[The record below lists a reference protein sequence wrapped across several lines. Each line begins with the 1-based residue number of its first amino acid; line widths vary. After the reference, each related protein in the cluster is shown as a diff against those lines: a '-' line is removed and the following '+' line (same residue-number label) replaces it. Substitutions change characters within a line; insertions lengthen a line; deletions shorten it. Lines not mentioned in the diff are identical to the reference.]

1 MPRYFEKKSASGGLL
16 AIYKLGRRY
25 QKKLIT
31 KYGVGGLY
39 YTNAVDGKW
48 LAFLGGSD
56 EEGLN
61 LLKHLYHDSMLNK
74 EGQEYVSKST
84 DSYMERLTAIY
95 RSGKM
100 ISIPWTKAEMYL
112 YDEKSPT
119 TMGVTTESAP
129 ITKEEPLPDP
139 DTVESTEEESPEE
152 SVDLVDDDEELEK
165 LLKEFDVEEDD
176 LLSSGEVE
184 IPPEEDKEKE
194 KEELMSQM
202 TSTYKDFLKFF
213 SETSF
218 KPSIRMIDTLS
229 RLNLKSGQNYIGWFM
244 ELINHPDRE
253 VILPKL
259 KSDEWKN
266 IHAQMLDI
274 YKKVS
279 KSIDPINT
287 RLEIVYGPNGTG
299 KTYDVI
305 KQYQEKYPDIGVM
318 ACSSS
323 MASAEDLLQVFD
335 FEKDG
340 KPVFK
345 DSPLA
350 EAIKKDQP
358 VILEEARLM
367 QQSAMAFLQ
376 SLLDCKEYVDT
387 CRGRLYIGPNFKVI
401 MTMNLEVNGVVYEL
415 PEPIVDRAQVIN
427 KKEMDADLA
436 AAILVNRMKGKGE

>member
-1 MPRYFEKKSASGGLL
+1 MPRYFTKKSASGGLL

-25 QKKLIT
+25 QKKLNT
-31 KYGVGGLY
+31 KYGVDGLF

-56 EEGLN
+56 EEGIN
-61 LLKHLYHDSMLNK
+61 LLRHLYNDSHLTK
-74 EGQEYVSKST
+74 DGQEYVSKST
-84 DSYMERLTAIY
+84 DSYMERLAAIY
-95 RSGKM
+95 RAGKM

-119 TMGVTTESAP
+119 TMGVTTESSPTA
-129 ITKEEPLPDP
+129 EEELPPDP
-139 DTVESTEEESPEE
+139 SIVESVESTEE
-152 SVDLVDDDEELEK
+152 VTFDDLIEDDEELER
-165 LLKEFDVEEDD
+165 LLKEFDVEDD
-176 LLSSGEVE
+176 IPLEETKVE
-184 IPPEEDKEKE
+184 IPPEKDKEKE
-194 KEELMSQM
+194 KEELMEQM

-229 RLNLKSGQNYIGWFM
+229 RLNLKSGQNYIKWFM

-253 VILPKL
+253 VIVPKL

-266 IHAQMLDI
+266 IHSQMLDI
-274 YKKVS
+274 YKKVGE
-279 KSIDPINT
+279 SINPINS

-305 KQYQEKYPDIGVM
+305 KEYQEKYPDIGVM

-323 MASAEDLLQVFD
+323 MSSAEDLLQVFD
-335 FEKDG
+335 FDEGG

-345 DSPLA
+345 DSPLT

-376 SLLDCKEYVDT
+376 SLLDCKDYVDT
-387 CRGRLYIGPNFKVI
+387 CRGRLYIGSNFKVI

-427 KKEMDADLA
+427 KKEMNADLA
-436 AAILVNRMKGKGE
+436 ASILVNRMKG

>member
-1 MPRYFEKKSASGGLL
+1 MPRYFTKKSASGGLL

-25 QKKLIT
+25 QKKLNT
-31 KYGVGGLY
+31 KYGVDGLF
-39 YTNAVDGKW
+39 YTNAIDGKW

-56 EEGLN
+56 EEGIN
-61 LLKHLYHDSMLNK
+61 LLRHLYNDSHLTK
-74 EGQEYVSKST
+74 DGQEYVSKST
-84 DSYMERLTAIY
+84 DSYLERLSAIY

-119 TMGVTTESAP
+119 TMGVTTESSPA
-129 ITKEEPLPDP
+129 KEELPPDP
-139 DTVESTEEESPEE
+139 SIVESTEK
-152 SVDLVDDDEELEK
+152 VTFDDLIEDDEELER
-165 LLKEFDVEEDD
+165 LLKEFDVEDD
-176 LLSSGEVE
+176 IPLEETKVE
-184 IPPEEDKEKE
+184 IPPEKDKEKE
-194 KEELMSQM
+194 KEELMEQM

-229 RLNLKSGQNYIGWFM
+229 RLNLKSGQNYIKWFM

-253 VILPKL
+253 VIVPKL

-266 IHAQMLDI
+266 IHSQMLDI
-274 YKKVS
+274 YKKVGE
-279 KSIDPINT
+279 SIDPINS

-305 KQYQEKYPDIGVM
+305 KEYQEKYPDIGVM

-323 MASAEDLLQVFD
+323 MSSAEDLLQVFD
-335 FEKDG
+335 FDEGG

-345 DSPLA
+345 DSPLT

-376 SLLDCKEYVDT
+376 SLLDCKDYVDT

-415 PEPIVDRAQVIN
+415 PEPIVDRAQVIL

-436 AAILVNRMKGKGE
+436 ASILVNRMKG

>member
-1 MPRYFEKKSASGGLL
+1 MPRYFSKKSASGGLL
-16 AIYKLGRRY
+16 AIYKLGKRY
-25 QKKLIT
+25 QKKLNT
-31 KYGVGGLY
+31 KYGIDGLY

-56 EEGLN
+56 EEGIN
-61 LLKHLYHDSMLNK
+61 LLRHLYNDSMLTK
-74 EGQEYVSKST
+74 DGQEYVSKST
-84 DSYMERLTAIY
+84 DDYMERLTAIY
-95 RSGKM
+95 RAGKM

-119 TMGVTTESAP
+119 TMGVTTESSPTA
-129 ITKEEPLPDP
+129 EEELPPDP
-139 DTVESTEEESPEE
+139 SIVESTEE
-152 SVDLVDDDEELEK
+152 SVDLIEDDEELER
-165 LLKEFDVEEDD
+165 LLKEFDAEDD
-176 LLSSGEVE
+176 LLASGEVE

-253 VILPKL
+253 VIVPKL

-266 IHAQMLDI
+266 IHSQMLDI
-274 YKKVS
+274 YKKVG

-305 KQYQEKYPDIGVM
+305 KEYQEKYPDIGVM

-323 MASAEDLLQVFD
+323 MSSAEDLLQVFD
-335 FEKDG
+335 FDEGG

-345 DSPLA
+345 DSPLT

-376 SLLDCKEYVDT
+376 SLLDCKDYVDT

-415 PEPIVDRAQVIN
+415 PEPIVDRAQVIL
-427 KKEMDADLA
+427 KKEMDANLA
-436 AAILVNRMKGKGE
+436 ASILVNRMKG

>member
-1 MPRYFEKKSASGGLL
+1 MPRYFSKKSASGGLL

-25 QKKLIT
+25 QKKLNT
-31 KYGVGGLY
+31 KYGVDGLY
-39 YTNAVDGKW
+39 YTNAIDGKW

-56 EEGLN
+56 EEGIN
-61 LLKHLYHDSMLNK
+61 LLRHLYNDSHLTK
-74 EGQEYVSKST
+74 DGQEYVSKST
-84 DSYMERLTAIY
+84 DSYLERLNGIY
-95 RSGKM
+95 KAGKM

-119 TMGVTTESAP
+119 TMGVTTESSPA
-129 ITKEEPLPDP
+129 KEELPPDP
-139 DTVESTEEESPEE
+139 DIVESEKVTFD
-152 SVDLVDDDEELEK
+152 DLIEDDEELER
-165 LLKEFDVEEDD
+165 LLKEFDVEDD
-176 LLSSGEVE
+176 IPLEETKVE
-184 IPPEEDKEKE
+184 IPPEKDKEKE

-229 RLNLKSGQNYIGWFM
+229 RLNLKSGQNYIKWFM

-253 VILPKL
+253 VIVPKL

-266 IHAQMLDI
+266 IHSQMLDI
-274 YKKVS
+274 YKKVGE
-279 KSIDPINT
+279 SIDPINS

-305 KQYQEKYPDIGVM
+305 KEYQEKYPDIGVM

-323 MASAEDLLQVFD
+323 MSSAEDLLQVFD
-335 FEKDG
+335 FDEGG

-345 DSPLA
+345 DSPLT

-376 SLLDCKEYVDT
+376 SLLDCKDYVDT

-415 PEPIVDRAQVIN
+415 PEPIVDRAQVIL

-436 AAILVNRMKGKGE
+436 ASILVNRMKG

>member
-1 MPRYFEKKSASGGLL
+1 MPRYFTKKSASGGLL

-25 QKKLIT
+25 QKKLNT
-31 KYGVGGLY
+31 KYGVDGLY

-56 EEGLN
+56 EEGIN
-61 LLKHLYHDSMLNK
+61 LLRHLYNDSMLTK
-74 EGQEYVSKST
+74 DGQEYVSKST
-84 DSYMERLTAIY
+84 DSYLERLSGIY
-95 RSGKM
+95 RAGKM

-139 DTVESTEEESPEE
+139 SIVESTEEESSEE
-152 SVDLVDDDEELEK
+152 LVDLVEDDEELEK
-165 LLKEFDVEEDD
+165 LLKEFDVEDDD
-176 LLSSGEVE
+176 LLASGEVE

-202 TSTYKDFLKFF
+202 SSTYKDFLKFF

-253 VILPKL
+253 VIAPKL

-266 IHAQMLDI
+266 IHTQMLDI
-274 YKKVS
+274 YKKVG

-305 KQYQEKYPDIGVM
+305 KEYQEKYPDIGVM

-323 MASAEDLLQVFD
+323 MSSAEDLLQVFD

-345 DSPLA
+345 DSPLT

>member
-1 MPRYFEKKSASGGLL
+1 MPRYFSKKSASGGLL

-25 QKKLIT
+25 QKKLNT
-31 KYGVGGLY
+31 KYGVDGLF

-56 EEGLN
+56 EEGIN
-61 LLKHLYHDSMLNK
+61 LLRHLYNDSHLTK
-74 EGQEYVSKST
+74 DGQEYVSKST
-84 DSYMERLTAIY
+84 DSYLERLNGIY
-95 RSGKM
+95 RAGKM

-119 TMGVTTESAP
+119 TMGVTTESSPA
-129 ITKEEPLPDP
+129 KEELPPDP
-139 DTVESTEEESPEE
+139 SIVESVESTEE
-152 SVDLVDDDEELEK
+152 VTFDDLIEDDEELER
-165 LLKEFDVEEDD
+165 LLKEFDVEDD
-176 LLSSGEVE
+176 GPLEETKVE
-184 IPPEEDKEKE
+184 IPPEKDKEKE
-194 KEELMSQM
+194 KEELLMVQM

-229 RLNLKSGQNYIGWFM
+229 RLNLKSGQNYIKWFM

-253 VILPKL
+253 VIVPKL

-266 IHAQMLDI
+266 IHSQMLDI
-274 YKKVS
+274 YKKVGE
-279 KSIDPINT
+279 SIDPINS

-305 KQYQEKYPDIGVM
+305 KEYQEKYPDIGVM

-323 MASAEDLLQVFD
+323 MSSAEDLLQVFD
-335 FEKDG
+335 FDEGG

-345 DSPLA
+345 DSPLT

-376 SLLDCKEYVDT
+376 SLLDCKDYVDT

-415 PEPIVDRAQVIN
+415 PEPIVDRAQVIL
-427 KKEMDADLA
+427 KKEMDANLA
-436 AAILVNRMKGKGE
+436 ASILVNRMKG

>member
-1 MPRYFEKKSASGGLL
+1 MPRYFSKKSASGGLL
-16 AIYKLGRRY
+16 AIYKLGKRY
-25 QKKLIT
+25 QKKLNT
-31 KYGVGGLY
+31 KYGVDGLF
-39 YTNAVDGKW
+39 YTNAIDGKW

-56 EEGLN
+56 EEGIN
-61 LLKHLYHDSMLNK
+61 LLRHLYNDSHLTK
-74 EGQEYVSKST
+74 DGQEYVSKST
-84 DSYMERLTAIY
+84 DSYLERLNGIY
-95 RSGKM
+95 KAGKM

-119 TMGVTTESAP
+119 TMGVTTESSPA
-129 ITKEEPLPDP
+129 KEELPPDP
-139 DTVESTEEESPEE
+139 DVVESVESTEE
-152 SVDLVDDDEELEK
+152 VTFDDLIEDDDELER
-165 LLKEFDVEEDD
+165 LLKEFDVEDD
-176 LLSSGEVE
+176 IPLEETKVE
-184 IPPEEDKEKE
+184 IPPEKDKEKE
-194 KEELMSQM
+194 KEELMKQM

-229 RLNLKSGQNYIGWFM
+229 RLNLKSGQNYIKWFM

-253 VILPKL
+253 VIVPKL

-266 IHAQMLDI
+266 IHSQMLDI
-274 YKKVS
+274 YKKVG
-279 KSIDPINT
+279 KSIDPINS

-305 KQYQEKYPDIGVM
+305 KEYQEKYPDIGVM

-323 MASAEDLLQVFD
+323 MSSAEDLLQVFD
-335 FEKDG
+335 FDEGG

-345 DSPLA
+345 DSPLT

-376 SLLDCKEYVDT
+376 SLLDCKDYVDT

-427 KKEMDADLA
+427 KKEMNADLA
-436 AAILVNRMKGKGE
+436 ASILVNRMKG

>member
-1 MPRYFEKKSASGGLL
+1 MPRYFSKTSASGGYL

-25 QKKLIT
+25 QKKLIDT
-31 KYGVGGLY
+31 FGVGGLY

-48 LAFLGGSD
+48 LAFLASGD

-61 LLKHLYHDSMLNK
+61 LLKYLYNDSMLPK
-74 EGQEYVSKST
+74 EGQEFVATLT

-95 RSGKM
+95 RAGKM

-119 TMGVTTESAP
+119 IPKGVKTASSPA
-129 ITKEEPLPDP
+129 KEEPLPDP
-139 DTVESTEEESPEE
+139 DTVESTEEESSEE
-152 SVDLVDDDEELEK
+152 PVDLVEDDEELEK

-176 LLSSGEVE
+176 LLASGEVE
-184 IPPEEDKEKE
+184 IPPEEDKDKE
-194 KEELMSQM
+194 KEELMKQM

-253 VILPKL
+253 VIAPKL

-266 IHAQMLDI
+266 IHSQMLDI
-274 YKKVS
+274 YKKVG

-305 KQYQEKYPDIGVM
+305 KEYQEKYPDIGVM

-323 MASAEDLLQVFD
+323 MSSAEDLLQVFD

-387 CRGRLYIGPNFKVI
+387 CRGRLYINPNFKVI

-415 PEPIVDRAQVIN
+415 PEPIVDRAQVIL

>member
-1 MPRYFEKKSASGGLL
+1 MPRYFSKKSASGGLL

-25 QKKLIT
+25 QKKLNT
-31 KYGVGGLY
+31 KYGVDGLF

-56 EEGLN
+56 EEGIN
-61 LLKHLYHDSMLNK
+61 LLRHLYNDSHLTK
-74 EGQEYVSKST
+74 DGQEYVSKST
-84 DSYMERLTAIY
+84 DSYLERLNGIY
-95 RSGKM
+95 KAGKM

-119 TMGVTTESAP
+119 TMGVTTESSPA
-129 ITKEEPLPDP
+129 KEELPPDP
-139 DTVESTEEESPEE
+139 SIVESTEK
-152 SVDLVDDDEELEK
+152 VTFDDLIEDDEELER
-165 LLKEFDVEEDD
+165 LLKEFDVEDD
-176 LLSSGEVE
+176 IPLEETKVE
-184 IPPEEDKEKE
+184 IPPEKDKEKE
-194 KEELMSQM
+194 KEELMEQM

-229 RLNLKSGQNYIGWFM
+229 RLNLKSGQNYIKWFM

-253 VILPKL
+253 VIVPKL

-266 IHAQMLDI
+266 IHGQMLDI
-274 YKKVS
+274 YKKVGE
-279 KSIDPINT
+279 SIDPINS

-305 KQYQEKYPDIGVM
+305 KEYQEKYPDIGVM

-323 MASAEDLLQVFD
+323 MSSAEDLLQVFD
-335 FEKDG
+335 FDEGG

-345 DSPLA
+345 DSPLT

-376 SLLDCKEYVDT
+376 SLLDCKDYVDT

-415 PEPIVDRAQVIN
+415 PEPIVDRAQVIL
-427 KKEMDADLA
+427 KKEMDANLA
-436 AAILVNRMKGKGE
+436 ASILVNRMKG

>member
-1 MPRYFEKKSASGGLL
+1 MPRYFTKKSASGGLL

-25 QKKLIT
+25 QKKLNT
-31 KYGVGGLY
+31 KYGVDGLF
-39 YTNAVDGKW
+39 YTNAIDGKW

-56 EEGLN
+56 EEGIN
-61 LLKHLYHDSMLNK
+61 LLRHLYNDSHLTK
-74 EGQEYVSKST
+74 DGQEYVSKST
-84 DSYMERLTAIY
+84 DDYMERLTAIY
-95 RSGKM
+95 RAGKM

-119 TMGVTTESAP
+119 TMGVTTESSPA
-129 ITKEEPLPDP
+129 KEGLPPDP
-139 DTVESTEEESPEE
+139 DIVESEKVTFD
-152 SVDLVDDDEELEK
+152 DLIEDDDELER
-165 LLKEFDVEEDD
+165 LLKEFDVEDD
-176 LLSSGEVE
+176 LPLEETKVE
-184 IPPEEDKEKE
+184 IPPEKDKEKE
-194 KEELMSQM
+194 KEEELMSQIM
-202 TSTYKDFLKFF
+202 ASTYKDFLKFF

-229 RLNLKSGQNYIGWFM
+229 RLNLKSGQNYIKWFM

-253 VILPKL
+253 VIVPKL

-266 IHAQMLDI
+266 IHSQMLDI
-274 YKKVS
+274 YKKVGE
-279 KSIDPINT
+279 SIDPINS

-305 KQYQEKYPDIGVM
+305 KEYQEKYPDIGVM

-323 MASAEDLLQVFD
+323 MSSAEDLLQVFD
-335 FEKDG
+335 FDEGG

-345 DSPLA
+345 DSPLT

-376 SLLDCKEYVDT
+376 SLLDCKDYVDT

-427 KKEMDADLA
+427 KKEMNADLA
-436 AAILVNRMKGKGE
+436 ASILVNRMKG

>member
-1 MPRYFEKKSASGGLL
+1 MPRYFSKKSASGGLL

-25 QKKLIT
+25 QKKLNT
-31 KYGVGGLY
+31 KYGVDGLF

-56 EEGLN
+56 EEGIN
-61 LLKHLYHDSMLNK
+61 LLSHLYNDSHLTK
-74 EGQEYVSKST
+74 DGQEYVSKST
-84 DSYMERLTAIY
+84 DSYLERLNSIY
-95 RSGKM
+95 RAGKM

-119 TMGVTTESAP
+119 TMGVTTESSPA
-129 ITKEEPLPDP
+129 KEELPPDP
-139 DTVESTEEESPEE
+139 SIVESVESTEE
-152 SVDLVDDDEELEK
+152 VTFDDLIEDDDELER
-165 LLKEFDVEEDD
+165 LLKEFDVEDD
-176 LLSSGEVE
+176 IPLEETKVE
-184 IPPEEDKEKE
+184 IPPEKDKEKE

-253 VILPKL
+253 VIVPKL

-266 IHAQMLDI
+266 IHSQMLDI
-274 YKKVS
+274 YKKVGE
-279 KSIDPINT
+279 SIEPINS

-305 KQYQEKYPDIGVM
+305 KEYQEKYPDIGVM

-323 MASAEDLLQVFD
+323 MSSAEDLLQVFD
-335 FEKDG
+335 FDEGG

-345 DSPLA
+345 DSPLT

-376 SLLDCKEYVDT
+376 SLLDCKDYVDT

-415 PEPIVDRAQVIN
+415 PEPIVDRAQVIL
-427 KKEMDADLA
+427 KKEMDASLA
-436 AAILVNRMKGKGE
+436 ASILVDRMKG

>member
-1 MPRYFEKKSASGGLL
+1 MPRYFTKKSASGGLL

-25 QKKLIT
+25 QKKLNT
-31 KYGVGGLY
+31 KYGVDGLF

-56 EEGLN
+56 EEGIN
-61 LLKHLYHDSMLNK
+61 LLRHLYNDSHLTK
-74 EGQEYVSKST
+74 DGQEYVSKST
-84 DSYMERLTAIY
+84 DSYLERLNGIY
-95 RSGKM
+95 KSGKM

-119 TMGVTTESAP
+119 TMGVTTESSPA
-129 ITKEEPLPDP
+129 KEELPPDP
-139 DTVESTEEESPEE
+139 SIVESTEE
-152 SVDLVDDDEELEK
+152 VTFDDLIEDDEELER
-165 LLKEFDVEEDD
+165 LLKEFDVEDD
-176 LLSSGEVE
+176 IPLEETKVE
-184 IPPEEDKEKE
+184 IPPEKDKEKE
-194 KEELMSQM
+194 KEELMEQM

-229 RLNLKSGQNYIGWFM
+229 RLNLKSGQNYIKWFM

-253 VILPKL
+253 VIVPKL

-266 IHAQMLDI
+266 IHSQMLDI
-274 YKKVS
+274 YKKVGE
-279 KSIDPINT
+279 SIDPINT

-305 KQYQEKYPDIGVM
+305 KEYQEKYPDIGVM

-323 MASAEDLLQVFD
+323 MSSAEDLLQVFD
-335 FEKDG
+335 FDEGG

-345 DSPLA
+345 DSPLT

-376 SLLDCKEYVDT
+376 SLLDCKDYVDT

-415 PEPIVDRAQVIN
+415 PEPIVDRAQVIL
-427 KKEMDADLA
+427 KKEMDASLA
-436 AAILVNRMKGKGE
+436 ASILVNRMKG

>member
-1 MPRYFEKKSASGGLL
+1 MPRYFSKKSASGGLL

-25 QKKLIT
+25 QKKLNT
-31 KYGVGGLY
+31 KYGVDGLF
-39 YTNAVDGKW
+39 YTNAIDGKW

-56 EEGLN
+56 EEGIN
-61 LLKHLYHDSMLNK
+61 LLRHLYNDSMLTK
-74 EGQEYVSKST
+74 DGQEYVSKST
-84 DSYMERLTAIY
+84 DDYMERLTAIY
-95 RSGKM
+95 KAGKM

-119 TMGVTTESAP
+119 TMGVTTESSPA
-129 ITKEEPLPDP
+129 KEELPPDP
-139 DTVESTEEESPEE
+139 DVVESTEE
-152 SVDLVDDDEELEK
+152 VTFDDLIEDDEELER
-165 LLKEFDVEEDD
+165 LLKEFDVEDD
-176 LLSSGEVE
+176 IPLEETKVE
-184 IPPEEDKEKE
+184 IPPEKDKEKE

-229 RLNLKSGQNYIGWFM
+229 RLNLKSGQNYIKWFM

-253 VILPKL
+253 VIVPKL

-266 IHAQMLDI
+266 IHSQMLDI
-274 YKKVS
+274 YKKVGE
-279 KSIDPINT
+279 SIDPINS

-305 KQYQEKYPDIGVM
+305 KEYQEKYPDIGVM

-323 MASAEDLLQVFD
+323 MSSAEDLLQVFD

-345 DSPLA
+345 DSPLT

-376 SLLDCKEYVDT
+376 SLLDCKDYVDT

-415 PEPIVDRAQVIN
+415 PEPIVDRAQVIL

-436 AAILVNRMKGKGE
+436 ASILVNRMKG

>member
-1 MPRYFEKKSASGGLL
+1 MPRYFSKKSASGGLL
-16 AIYKLGRRY
+16 AIYKLGKRY
-25 QKKLIT
+25 QKKLNT
-31 KYGVGGLY
+31 LLGVDGLF

-56 EEGLN
+56 EEGIN
-61 LLKHLYHDSMLNK
+61 LLRHLYNDSMLTK
-74 EGQEYVSKST
+74 DGQEYVSKST
-84 DSYMERLTAIY
+84 DDYMERLTAIY
-95 RSGKM
+95 RAGKM

-119 TMGVTTESAP
+119 TMGVTTESSPTA
-129 ITKEEPLPDP
+129 EEELPPDP
-139 DTVESTEEESPEE
+139 SIVESTEE
-152 SVDLVDDDEELEK
+152 SVDLIEDDEELER
-165 LLKEFDVEEDD
+165 LLKEFDAEDD
-176 LLSSGEVE
+176 LLASGEVE

-253 VILPKL
+253 VIVHKL

-266 IHAQMLDI
+266 IHSQMLDI
-274 YKKVS
+274 YKKVG

-305 KQYQEKYPDIGVM
+305 KEYQEKYPDIGVM

-323 MASAEDLLQVFD
+323 MSSAEDLLQVFD
-335 FEKDG
+335 FDEGG

-345 DSPLA
+345 DSPLT

-376 SLLDCKEYVDT
+376 SLLDCKDYVDT

-415 PEPIVDRAQVIN
+415 PEPIVDRAQVIL
-427 KKEMDADLA
+427 KKEMDANLA
-436 AAILVNRMKGKGE
+436 ASILVNRMKG

>member
-1 MPRYFEKKSASGGLL
+1 MPRYFSKKSASGGLL

-25 QKKLIT
+25 QKKLNT
-31 KYGVGGLY
+31 KYGVDGLF

-56 EEGLN
+56 EEGIN
-61 LLKHLYHDSMLNK
+61 LLRHLYNDSKLTK
-74 EGQEYVSKST
+74 DGQEYGSKST
-84 DSYMERLTAIY
+84 DDYMERLAAIY
-95 RSGKM
+95 KAGKM

-119 TMGVTTESAP
+119 TMGVTTESSPA
-129 ITKEEPLPDP
+129 KEELPPDP
-139 DTVESTEEESPEE
+139 SIVESVESAETFD
-152 SVDLVDDDEELEK
+152 DLIEDDEELER
-165 LLKEFDVEEDD
+165 LLKEFDVEDD
-176 LLSSGEVE
+176 IPLEETKVE
-184 IPPEEDKEKE
+184 IPPEKDKEKE
-194 KEELMSQM
+194 KEELMEQM
-202 TSTYKDFLKFF
+202 SSTYKDFLKFF

-253 VILPKL
+253 VIVPKL

-266 IHAQMLDI
+266 IHSQMLDI
-274 YKKVS
+274 YKKVGE
-279 KSIDPINT
+279 SIDPINS

-305 KQYQEKYPDIGVM
+305 KEYQEKYPDIGVM

-323 MASAEDLLQVFD
+323 MSSAEDLLQVFD
-335 FEKDG
+335 FDEGG

-345 DSPLA
+345 DSPLT

-376 SLLDCKEYVDT
+376 SLLDCKDYVDT

-415 PEPIVDRAQVIN
+415 PEPIVDRAQVIL
-427 KKEMDADLA
+427 KKEMDANLA
-436 AAILVNRMKGKGE
+436 ASILVNRMKG

>member
-1 MPRYFEKKSASGGLL
+1 MPRYFSKKSASGGLL
-16 AIYKLGRRY
+16 AIYKLGKRY
-25 QKKLIT
+25 QKKLNT
-31 KYGVGGLY
+31 KYGIDGLY

-56 EEGLN
+56 EEGIN
-61 LLKHLYHDSMLNK
+61 LLRHLYNDSMLTK
-74 EGQEYVSKST
+74 DGQEYVSKST
-84 DSYMERLTAIY
+84 DDYMERLTAIY
-95 RSGKM
+95 RAGKM

-119 TMGVTTESAP
+119 TMGVTTESSPTA
-129 ITKEEPLPDP
+129 EEELPPDP
-139 DTVESTEEESPEE
+139 SIVESTEE
-152 SVDLVDDDEELEK
+152 SVDLIEDDEELER
-165 LLKEFDVEEDD
+165 LLKEFDAEDD
-176 LLSSGEVE
+176 LLASGEVE

-253 VILPKL
+253 VIVPKL

-266 IHAQMLDI
+266 IHSQMLDI
-274 YKKVS
+274 YKKVG

-305 KQYQEKYPDIGVM
+305 KEYQEKYPDIGVM

-323 MASAEDLLQVFD
+323 MSSAEDLLQVFD
-335 FEKDG
+335 FDEGG

-345 DSPLA
+345 DSPLT

-376 SLLDCKEYVDT
+376 SLLDCKDYVDT

-427 KKEMDADLA
+427 KKEMNADLA
-436 AAILVNRMKGKGE
+436 ASILVNRMKG

>member
-1 MPRYFEKKSASGGLL
+1 MPRYFSKKSASGGLL

-25 QKKLIT
+25 QKKLNT
-31 KYGVGGLY
+31 KYGVDGLF
-39 YTNAVDGKW
+39 YTNAIDGKW

-56 EEGLN
+56 EEGIN
-61 LLKHLYHDSMLNK
+61 LLRHLYNDSHLTK
-74 EGQEYVSKST
+74 DGQEYVSKST
-84 DSYMERLTAIY
+84 DDYMERLTAIY
-95 RSGKM
+95 KAGKM

-119 TMGVTTESAP
+119 MMGVTTESSPA
-129 ITKEEPLPDP
+129 KEELPPDP
-139 DTVESTEEESPEE
+139 DVVESTEE
-152 SVDLVDDDEELEK
+152 VTFDDLIEDDEELER
-165 LLKEFDVEEDD
+165 LLKEFDVEDD
-176 LLSSGEVE
+176 IPLEETKVE
-184 IPPEEDKEKE
+184 IPPEKDKEKE

-253 VILPKL
+253 VIVPKL

-266 IHAQMLDI
+266 IHSQMLDI
-274 YKKVS
+274 YKKVGE
-279 KSIDPINT
+279 SIDPINT

-305 KQYQEKYPDIGVM
+305 KEYQEKYPDIGVM

-323 MASAEDLLQVFD
+323 MSSAEDLLQVFD
-335 FEKDG
+335 FDEGG

-345 DSPLA
+345 DSPLT

-376 SLLDCKEYVDT
+376 SLLDCKDYVDT

-415 PEPIVDRAQVIN
+415 PEPIVDRAQVIL
-427 KKEMDADLA
+427 KKEMDASLA
-436 AAILVNRMKGKGE
+436 ASILVNRMKG

>member
-1 MPRYFEKKSASGGLL
+1 MPRYFAKKSASGGLL
-16 AIYKLGRRY
+16 SIYKLGRRY
-25 QKKLIT
+25 QKKLTT
-31 KYGVGGLY
+31 KYGVEGLY
-39 YTNAVDGKW
+39 YTNAIDGKW

-61 LLKHLYHDSMLNK
+61 LLKHLYHDSMLTK
-74 EGQEYVSKST
+74 DGQEYVSKST
-84 DSYMERLTAIY
+84 DSYIERLTAIY

-139 DTVESTEEESPEE
+139 DTVESTEEESSEKLA
-152 SVDLVDDDEELEK
+152 DLVEDDEELEK

-176 LLSSGEVE
+176 LLASGEVE

-194 KEELMSQM
+194 KEKLMEQM
-202 TSTYKDFLKFF
+202 TTTYKYFLKFF

-229 RLNLKSGQNYIGWFM
+229 RLSFTKGQSYIKWFM

-253 VILPKL
+253 IITPKL

-274 YKKVS
+274 YKKVG
-279 KSIDPINT
+279 KSIEPINT

-299 KTYDVI
+299 KTFDVI

-323 MASAEDLLQVFD
+323 MSSAEDLLQVFD
-335 FEKDG
+335 FEEGG

-345 DSPLA
+345 DSPLT

-376 SLLDCKEYVDT
+376 SLLDCKDYVDT

-427 KKEMDADLA
+427 KKEMDAELA
-436 AAILVNRMKGKGE
+436 AAILVNRMKGE

>member
-1 MPRYFEKKSASGGLL
+1 MPRYFSKKSASGGLL

-25 QKKLIT
+25 QKKLNT
-31 KYGVGGLY
+31 KYGVNGLF
-39 YTNAVDGKW
+39 YTNAIDGKW

-56 EEGLN
+56 EEGIN
-61 LLKHLYHDSMLNK
+61 LLRHLYNDSHLTK
-74 EGQEYVSKST
+74 DGQEYVSKST
-84 DSYMERLTAIY
+84 DSYLERLNGIY
-95 RSGKM
+95 KAGKM

-119 TMGVTTESAP
+119 TMGVTTESSPA
-129 ITKEEPLPDP
+129 KEELPPDP
-139 DTVESTEEESPEE
+139 SIVESTEE
-152 SVDLVDDDEELEK
+152 VTFDDLIEDDEELERV
-165 LLKEFDVEEDD
+165 LKEFDVEDD
-176 LLSSGEVE
+176 IPLEETKVE
-184 IPPEEDKEKE
+184 IPPEKDKEKE

-229 RLNLKSGQNYIGWFM
+229 RLNLKSGQNYIKWFM

-253 VILPKL
+253 VIVPKL

-266 IHAQMLDI
+266 IHSQMLDI
-274 YKKVS
+274 YKKVGE
-279 KSIDPINT
+279 SIDPINS

-305 KQYQEKYPDIGVM
+305 KEYQEKYPDIGVM

-323 MASAEDLLQVFD
+323 MSSAEDLLQVFD
-335 FEKDG
+335 FDEGG

-345 DSPLA
+345 DSPLT

-376 SLLDCKEYVDT
+376 SLLDCKDYVDT

-415 PEPIVDRAQVIN
+415 PEPIVDRAQVIL

-436 AAILVNRMKGKGE
+436 AAILVNRMKG

>member
-1 MPRYFEKKSASGGLL
+1 MPRYFTKKSASGGLL

-25 QKKLIT
+25 QKKLNT
-31 KYGVGGLY
+31 KYGVGGLF

-56 EEGLN
+56 EEGIN
-61 LLKHLYHDSMLNK
+61 LLRHLYNDSMLTK
-74 EGQEYVSKST
+74 DGQEYVSKST

-95 RSGKM
+95 RAGKM

-119 TMGVTTESAP
+119 TMGVTTESSPA
-129 ITKEEPLPDP
+129 KEELPPDP
-139 DTVESTEEESPEE
+139 SIVESVESTEE
-152 SVDLVDDDEELEK
+152 VTFDDLIEDDEELER
-165 LLKEFDVEEDD
+165 LLKEFDVEDD
-176 LLSSGEVE
+176 IPLEETKVE
-184 IPPEEDKEKE
+184 IPPEKDKEKE

-229 RLNLKSGQNYIGWFM
+229 RLNLKSGQNYIKWFM

-253 VILPKL
+253 VIVPKL

-266 IHAQMLDI
+266 IHSQMLDI
-274 YKKVS
+274 YKKVGE
-279 KSIDPINT
+279 SIDPINT

-305 KQYQEKYPDIGVM
+305 KEYQEKYPDIGVM

-323 MASAEDLLQVFD
+323 MSSAEDLLQVFD
-335 FEKDG
+335 FDEGG

-345 DSPLA
+345 DSPLT

-376 SLLDCKEYVDT
+376 SLLDCKDYVDT

-415 PEPIVDRAQVIN
+415 PEPIVDRAQVIL

-436 AAILVNRMKGKGE
+436 ASILVNRMKG

>member
-1 MPRYFEKKSASGGLL
+1 MPRYFSKKSASGGLL

-25 QKKLIT
+25 QKKLNT
-31 KYGVGGLY
+31 KYGVDGLF
-39 YTNAVDGKW
+39 YTNAIDGKW

-56 EEGLN
+56 EEGIN
-61 LLKHLYHDSMLNK
+61 LLRHLYNDSHLTK
-74 EGQEYVSKST
+74 DGQEYVSKST
-84 DSYMERLTAIY
+84 DDYMERLAAIY
-95 RSGKM
+95 KAGKM

-119 TMGVTTESAP
+119 TMGVTTESSPA
-129 ITKEEPLPDP
+129 KEELPPDP
-139 DTVESTEEESPEE
+139 SIVESTEE
-152 SVDLVDDDEELEK
+152 SVDLIEDDEELER
-165 LLKEFDVEEDD
+165 LLKEFDVEDD
-176 LLSSGEVE
+176 IPLEETKVE
-184 IPPEEDKEKE
+184 IPPEKDKEKE
-194 KEELMSQM
+194 KEELMEQM

-229 RLNLKSGQNYIGWFM
+229 RLNLKSGQNYIKWFM

-253 VILPKL
+253 VIVPKL

-266 IHAQMLDI
+266 IHSQMLDI
-274 YKKVS
+274 YKKVGE
-279 KSIDPINT
+279 SIDPINS

-305 KQYQEKYPDIGVM
+305 KEYQEKYPDIGVM

-323 MASAEDLLQVFD
+323 MSSAEDLLQVFD
-335 FEKDG
+335 FDEGG

-345 DSPLA
+345 DSPLT

-376 SLLDCKEYVDT
+376 SLLDCKDYVDT

-415 PEPIVDRAQVIN
+415 PEPIVDRAQVIL

-436 AAILVNRMKGKGE
+436 ATILVNRMKG

>member
-1 MPRYFEKKSASGGLL
+1 MPRYFSKKSASGGLL

-25 QKKLIT
+25 QKKLNT
-31 KYGVGGLY
+31 LLGVDGLY
-39 YTNAVDGKW
+39 YTNAIDGKW

-56 EEGLN
+56 EEGIN
-61 LLKHLYHDSMLNK
+61 LLRHLYNDSHLTK
-74 EGQEYVSKST
+74 DGQEYVSKST
-84 DSYMERLTAIY
+84 DDYIERLTAIY
-95 RSGKM
+95 RAGKM

-119 TMGVTTESAP
+119 TMGVTTESSPA
-129 ITKEEPLPDP
+129 KEELPPDP
-139 DTVESTEEESPEE
+139 SIVESEKVTFD
-152 SVDLVDDDEELEK
+152 DLIEDDDELER
-165 LLKEFDVEEDD
+165 LLKEFDVEDD
-176 LLSSGEVE
+176 IPLEETKVE
-184 IPPEEDKEKE
+184 IPPEKDKEKE

-229 RLNLKSGQNYIGWFM
+229 RLNLKSGQNYIKWFM

-253 VILPKL
+253 VIVPKL

-266 IHAQMLDI
+266 IHSQMLDI
-274 YKKVS
+274 YKKVGE
-279 KSIDPINT
+279 SIDPINT

-305 KQYQEKYPDIGVM
+305 KEYQEKYPDIGVM

-323 MASAEDLLQVFD
+323 MSSAEDLLQVFD
-335 FEKDG
+335 FDEGG

-345 DSPLA
+345 DSPLT

-376 SLLDCKEYVDT
+376 SLLDCKDYVDT

-415 PEPIVDRAQVIN
+415 PEPIVDRAQVIL
-427 KKEMDADLA
+427 KKEMDASLA
-436 AAILVNRMKGKGE
+436 ASILVNRMKG

>member
-1 MPRYFEKKSASGGLL
+1 MPRYFTKKSASGGLL
-16 AIYKLGRRY
+16 AIYKLGKRY
-25 QKKLIT
+25 QKKLNT
-31 KYGVGGLY
+31 KYGVDGLY
-39 YTNAVDGKW
+39 YTNAIDGKW

-56 EEGLN
+56 EEGIN
-61 LLKHLYHDSMLNK
+61 LLRHLYNDSMLTK
-74 EGQEYVSKST
+74 DGQEYVSKST
-84 DSYMERLTAIY
+84 DDYMERLAAIY
-95 RSGKM
+95 RAGKM

-119 TMGVTTESAP
+119 TMGVTTESSPA
-129 ITKEEPLPDP
+129 KEELPPDP
-139 DTVESTEEESPEE
+139 SIVESTEE
-152 SVDLVDDDEELEK
+152 VTFDDLIEDDEELER
-165 LLKEFDVEEDD
+165 LLKEFDVEDD
-176 LLSSGEVE
+176 LPLEETKVE
-184 IPPEEDKEKE
+184 IPPEKDKEKE
-194 KEELMSQM
+194 KEELMEQM

-229 RLNLKSGQNYIGWFM
+229 RLNLKSGQNYIKWFM

-253 VILPKL
+253 VIVPKL
-259 KSDEWKN
+259 KSDEWKI
-266 IHAQMLDI
+266 IHTQMLDI
-274 YKKVS
+274 YKKVGE
-279 KSIDPINT
+279 SIDPINT

-305 KQYQEKYPDIGVM
+305 KEYQEKYPDIGVM

-323 MASAEDLLQVFD
+323 MSSAEDLLQVFD
-335 FEKDG
+335 FDEGG

-345 DSPLA
+345 DSPLT

-376 SLLDCKEYVDT
+376 SLLDCKDYVDT

-415 PEPIVDRAQVIN
+415 PEPIVDRAQVIL
-427 KKEMDADLA
+427 KKEMDASLA
-436 AAILVNRMKGKGE
+436 ASILVNRMKG

>member
-1 MPRYFEKKSASGGLL
+1 MPRYFTKKSASGGLL

-25 QKKLIT
+25 QKKLNT
-31 KYGVGGLY
+31 KYGVDGLF

-56 EEGLN
+56 EEGIN
-61 LLKHLYHDSMLNK
+61 LLRHLYNDSHLTK
-74 EGQEYVSKST
+74 DGQEYVSKST
-84 DSYMERLTAIY
+84 DSYLERLNGIY
-95 RSGKM
+95 KSGKM

-119 TMGVTTESAP
+119 TMGVTTESSPA
-129 ITKEEPLPDP
+129 KEELPPDP
-139 DTVESTEEESPEE
+139 SIVESTEE
-152 SVDLVDDDEELEK
+152 VTFDDLIEDDEELER
-165 LLKEFDVEEDD
+165 LLKEFDVEDD
-176 LLSSGEVE
+176 IPLEETKVE
-184 IPPEEDKEKE
+184 IPPEKDKEKE
-194 KEELMSQM
+194 KEELMKQIM

-229 RLNLKSGQNYIGWFM
+229 RLNLKSGQNYIKWFM

-253 VILPKL
+253 VIVPKL

-266 IHAQMLDI
+266 IHSQMLDI
-274 YKKVS
+274 YKKVGE
-279 KSIDPINT
+279 SIDPINS

-305 KQYQEKYPDIGVM
+305 KEYQEKYPDIGVM

-323 MASAEDLLQVFD
+323 MSSAEDLLQVFD
-335 FEKDG
+335 FDEGG

-345 DSPLA
+345 DSPLT

-376 SLLDCKEYVDT
+376 SLLDCKDYVDT

-415 PEPIVDRAQVIN
+415 PEPIVDRAQVIL

-436 AAILVNRMKGKGE
+436 ATILVNRMKG

>member
-1 MPRYFEKKSASGGLL
+1 MPRYFSKKSASGGLL

-25 QKKLIT
+25 QKKLNT
-31 KYGVGGLY
+31 KYGVDGLF
-39 YTNAVDGKW
+39 YTNAIDGKW

-56 EEGLN
+56 EEGIN
-61 LLKHLYHDSMLNK
+61 LLRHLYNDSHLTK
-74 EGQEYVSKST
+74 DGQEYVSKST
-84 DSYMERLTAIY
+84 DSYLERLNGIY
-95 RSGKM
+95 KAGKM

-119 TMGVTTESAP
+119 TMGVTTESSPA
-129 ITKEEPLPDP
+129 KEELPPDP
-139 DTVESTEEESPEE
+139 DVVESTEE
-152 SVDLVDDDEELEK
+152 VTFDDLIEDDEELER
-165 LLKEFDVEEDD
+165 LLKEFDVEDD
-176 LLSSGEVE
+176 IPLEETKVE
-184 IPPEEDKEKE
+184 IPPEKDKEKE

-253 VILPKL
+253 VIVPKL

-266 IHAQMLDI
+266 IHSQMLDI
-274 YKKVS
+274 YKKVGE
-279 KSIDPINT
+279 SIDPINT

-305 KQYQEKYPDIGVM
+305 KEYQEKYPDIGVM

-323 MASAEDLLQVFD
+323 MSSAEDLLQVFD
-335 FEKDG
+335 FDEGG

-345 DSPLA
+345 DSPLT

-376 SLLDCKEYVDT
+376 SLLDCKDYVDT

-415 PEPIVDRAQVIN
+415 PEPIVDRAQVIL
-427 KKEMDADLA
+427 KKEMDASLA
-436 AAILVNRMKGKGE
+436 ASILVNRMKG

>member
-1 MPRYFEKKSASGGLL
+1 MPRYFTKKSASGGLL

-25 QKKLIT
+25 QKKLTT
-31 KYGVGGLY
+31 KYGVEGLY

-48 LAFLGGSD
+48 LAFLDGSD
-56 EEGLN
+56 EEGIN
-61 LLKHLYHDSMLNK
+61 LLRHLYNDSHLTK

-84 DSYMERLTAIY
+84 DSYLERLSAIY
-95 RSGKM
+95 RAGKM

-139 DTVESTEEESPEE
+139 DTVESTEEESSEE
-152 SVDLVDDDEELEK
+152 LADLIEDDEELER
-165 LLKEFDVEEDD
+165 LLKEFDVEDD
-176 LLSSGEVE
+176 LPLEETKVE
-184 IPPEEDKEKE
+184 IPPEKDKEKE
-194 KEELMSQM
+194 KEELMEQM
-202 TSTYKDFLKFF
+202 SSTYKDFLKFF

-229 RLNLKSGQNYIGWFM
+229 RLNLTNGQNYIKWFM

-253 VILPKL
+253 VIVPKL

-266 IHAQMLDI
+266 IHSQMLDI
-274 YKKVS
+274 YKKVGT
-279 KSIDPINT
+279 SIDPINT

-299 KTYDVI
+299 KTFDVI

-323 MASAEDLLQVFD
+323 MSSAEDLLQVFD
-335 FEKDG
+335 FEEGG

-345 DSPLA
+345 DSPLT

-376 SLLDCKEYVDT
+376 SLLDCKDYVDT

-415 PEPIVDRAQVIN
+415 PEPIVDRAQVIL
-427 KKEMDADLA
+427 KKEMNALLA
-436 AAILVNRMKGKGE
+436 ASILVNRMKG

>member
-1 MPRYFEKKSASGGLL
+1 MPRYFSKKSASGGLL

-25 QKKLIT
+25 QKKLNT
-31 KYGVGGLY
+31 KYGVDGLY
-39 YTNAVDGKW
+39 YTNAIDGKW

-56 EEGLN
+56 EEGIN
-61 LLKHLYHDSMLNK
+61 LLRHLYNDSHLTK
-74 EGQEYVSKST
+74 DGQEYVSKST
-84 DSYMERLTAIY
+84 DSYLERLNGIY
-95 RSGKM
+95 KAGKM
-100 ISIPWTKAEMYL
+100 ISIPWTKTEMYL

-119 TMGVTTESAP
+119 TMGVTTESSP
-129 ITKEEPLPDP
+129 TKEEPLPDP
-139 DTVESTEEESPEE
+139 DTVESTEEFD
-152 SVDLVDDDEELEK
+152 DLIEDDEELER
-165 LLKEFDVEEDD
+165 LLKEFDVEDD
-176 LLSSGEVE
+176 IPLEETKVE
-184 IPPEEDKEKE
+184 IPPEKDKEKE

-229 RLNLKSGQNYIGWFM
+229 RLNLKSGQNYIKWFM

-253 VILPKL
+253 VIVPKL

-266 IHAQMLDI
+266 IHSQMLDI
-274 YKKVS
+274 YKKVGE
-279 KSIDPINT
+279 SIDPINS

-305 KQYQEKYPDIGVM
+305 KEYQEKYPDIGVM

-323 MASAEDLLQVFD
+323 MSSAEDLLQVFD
-335 FEKDG
+335 FDEGG

-345 DSPLA
+345 DSPLT

-376 SLLDCKEYVDT
+376 SLLDCKDYVDT

-415 PEPIVDRAQVIN
+415 PEPIVDRAQVIL

-436 AAILVNRMKGKGE
+436 ASILVNRMKG

>member
-1 MPRYFEKKSASGGLL
+1 MPRYFSKKSASGGLL

-25 QKKLIT
+25 QKKLNT
-31 KYGVGGLY
+31 KYGVDGLF
-39 YTNAVDGKW
+39 YTNAIDGKW

-56 EEGLN
+56 EEGIN
-61 LLKHLYHDSMLNK
+61 LLRHLYNDSHLTK
-74 EGQEYVSKST
+74 DGQEYVSKST
-84 DSYMERLTAIY
+84 DSYLERLSAIY
-95 RSGKM
+95 KSGKM

-119 TMGVTTESAP
+119 TMGVTTESSPA
-129 ITKEEPLPDP
+129 KEELPPDP
-139 DTVESTEEESPEE
+139 DVVESTEE
-152 SVDLVDDDEELEK
+152 VTFDDLIEDDEELER
-165 LLKEFDVEEDD
+165 LLKEFDVEDDD
-176 LLSSGEVE
+176 LSLEETKVE
-184 IPPEEDKEKE
+184 IPPEKDKEKE

-253 VILPKL
+253 VIVPKL

-266 IHAQMLDI
+266 IHSQMLDI
-274 YKKVS
+274 YKKVGE
-279 KSIDPINT
+279 SIDPINT

-305 KQYQEKYPDIGVM
+305 KEYQEKYPDIGVM

-323 MASAEDLLQVFD
+323 MSSAEDLLQVFD
-335 FEKDG
+335 FDEGG

-345 DSPLA
+345 DSPLT

-376 SLLDCKEYVDT
+376 SLLDCKDYVDT

-415 PEPIVDRAQVIN
+415 PEPIVDRAQVIL
-427 KKEMDADLA
+427 KKEMDASLA
-436 AAILVNRMKGKGE
+436 ASILVNRMKG

>member
-1 MPRYFEKKSASGGLL
+1 MPRYFSKKSASGGLL
-16 AIYKLGRRY
+16 AIYKLGKRY
-25 QKKLIT
+25 QKKLNT
-31 KYGVGGLY
+31 KYGVDGLY
-39 YTNAVDGKW
+39 YTNAIDGKW

-56 EEGLN
+56 EEGIN
-61 LLKHLYHDSMLNK
+61 LLRHLYNDSMLTK
-74 EGQEYVSKST
+74 DGQEYVSKST
-84 DSYMERLTAIY
+84 DDYMERLAAIY
-95 RSGKM
+95 RAGKM

-119 TMGVTTESAP
+119 TMGVTTESSPA
-129 ITKEEPLPDP
+129 KEELPPDP
-139 DTVESTEEESPEE
+139 SIVESTEE
-152 SVDLVDDDEELEK
+152 VTFDDLIEDDEELER
-165 LLKEFDVEEDD
+165 LLKEFDVEDD
-176 LLSSGEVE
+176 LPLEETKVE
-184 IPPEEDKEKE
+184 IPPEKDKEKE
-194 KEELMSQM
+194 KEELMEQM

-229 RLNLKSGQNYIGWFM
+229 RLNLKSGQNYIKWFM

-253 VILPKL
+253 VIVPKL
-259 KSDEWKN
+259 KSDEWKI
-266 IHAQMLDI
+266 IHTQMLDI
-274 YKKVS
+274 YKKVGE
-279 KSIDPINT
+279 SIDPINT

-305 KQYQEKYPDIGVM
+305 KEYQEKYPDIGVM

-323 MASAEDLLQVFD
+323 MSSAEDLLQVFD
-335 FEKDG
+335 FDEGG

-345 DSPLA
+345 DSPLT

-376 SLLDCKEYVDT
+376 SLLDCKDYVDT

-415 PEPIVDRAQVIN
+415 PEPIVDRAQVIL
-427 KKEMDADLA
+427 KKEMDASLA
-436 AAILVNRMKGKGE
+436 ASILVNRMKG

>member
-1 MPRYFEKKSASGGLL
+1 MPRYFTKKSASGGLL

-25 QKKLIT
+25 QKKLNT
-31 KYGVGGLY
+31 KYGVDGLY
-39 YTNAVDGKW
+39 YTNAIDGKW

-56 EEGLN
+56 EEGIN
-61 LLKHLYHDSMLNK
+61 LLRHLYNDSHLTK
-74 EGQEYVSKST
+74 DGQEYVSKST
-84 DSYMERLTAIY
+84 DDYMERLAAIY
-95 RSGKM
+95 RAGKM

-119 TMGVTTESAP
+119 TMGVTTESSPA
-129 ITKEEPLPDP
+129 KEELPPDP
-139 DTVESTEEESPEE
+139 DVVESTEE
-152 SVDLVDDDEELEK
+152 SVDLIEDDDELER
-165 LLKEFDVEEDD
+165 LLKEFDVEDD
-176 LLSSGEVE
+176 IPLEETKVE
-184 IPPEEDKEKE
+184 IPPEKDKEKE
-194 KEELMSQM
+194 KEELMEQM

-229 RLNLKSGQNYIGWFM
+229 RLNLKSGQNYIKWFM

-253 VILPKL
+253 VIVPKL

-266 IHAQMLDI
+266 IHSQMLDI
-274 YKKVS
+274 YKKVGE
-279 KSIDPINT
+279 SIDPINT

-305 KQYQEKYPDIGVM
+305 KEYQEKYPDIGVM

-323 MASAEDLLQVFD
+323 MSSAEDLLQVFD
-335 FEKDG
+335 FDEGG

-345 DSPLA
+345 DSPLT

-376 SLLDCKEYVDT
+376 SLLDCKDYVDT

-427 KKEMDADLA
+427 KKEMNADLA
-436 AAILVNRMKGKGE
+436 ASILVNRMKG

>member
-1 MPRYFEKKSASGGLL
+1 MPRYFTKKSASGGLL

-25 QKKLIT
+25 QKKLNT
-31 KYGVGGLY
+31 KYGVDGLY
-39 YTNAVDGKW
+39 YTNAIDGKW

-56 EEGLN
+56 EEGIN
-61 LLKHLYHDSMLNK
+61 LLRHLYNDSHLTK
-74 EGQEYVSKST
+74 DGQEYVSKST
-84 DSYMERLTAIY
+84 DAYLERLSAIY
-95 RSGKM
+95 KAGKM

-119 TMGVTTESAP
+119 TMGVTTESSPA
-129 ITKEEPLPDP
+129 KEEPLPDP
-139 DTVESTEEESPEE
+139 DIVESTEEESPEE
-152 SVDLVDDDEELEK
+152 LVDLIDDDDELEK
-165 LLKEFDVEEDD
+165 LLKEFDVEDD
-176 LLSSGEVE
+176 LPLEETEVE

-194 KEELMSQM
+194 REKLMEQM
-202 TSTYKDFLKFF
+202 SSTYNDFLKFF

-229 RLNLKSGQNYIGWFM
+229 RLGFARGQNYIKWFM

-253 VILPKL
+253 IITPKL
-259 KSDEWKN
+259 KSDEWKL
-266 IHAQMLDI
+266 IHSKMLDI
-274 YKKVS
+274 YKVVG
-279 KSIDPINT
+279 KSIEPINT

-323 MASAEDLLQVFD
+323 MSSAEDLLQVFD
-335 FEKDG
+335 FDEGG

-345 DSPLA
+345 DSPLT

-376 SLLDCKEYVDT
+376 SLLDCKDYVDT
-387 CRGRLYIGPNFKVI
+387 CRGRLYIGPGFKVI

-415 PEPIVDRAQVIN
+415 PEPIVDRAQVIE
-427 KKEMDADLA
+427 KKEMDAELA
-436 AAILVNRMKGKGE
+436 ATILVNRMKGKGE

>member
-1 MPRYFEKKSASGGLL
+1 MPRYFSKKSASGGLL

-25 QKKLIT
+25 QKKLNT
-31 KYGVGGLY
+31 KYGVDGLF
-39 YTNAVDGKW
+39 YTNAIDGKW

-56 EEGLN
+56 EEGIN
-61 LLKHLYHDSMLNK
+61 LLRHLYNDSMLTK
-74 EGQEYVSKST
+74 DGQEYVSKST
-84 DSYMERLTAIY
+84 DDYMERLTAIY
-95 RSGKM
+95 KAGKM

-119 TMGVTTESAP
+119 TMGVTTESSPA
-129 ITKEEPLPDP
+129 KEELPPDP
-139 DTVESTEEESPEE
+139 DVVESTEE
-152 SVDLVDDDEELEK
+152 VTFDDLIEDDEELER
-165 LLKEFDVEEDD
+165 LLKEFDVEDD
-176 LLSSGEVE
+176 IPLEETKVE
-184 IPPEEDKEKE
+184 IPPEKDKEKE
-194 KEELMSQM
+194 KEELMEQM

-229 RLNLKSGQNYIGWFM
+229 RLNLKSGQNYIKWFM

-253 VILPKL
+253 VIVPKL

-266 IHAQMLDI
+266 IHSQMLDI
-274 YKKVS
+274 YKKVGE
-279 KSIDPINT
+279 SIDPINS

-305 KQYQEKYPDIGVM
+305 KEYQEKYPDIGVM

-323 MASAEDLLQVFD
+323 MSSAEDLLQVFD

-345 DSPLA
+345 DSPLT

-376 SLLDCKEYVDT
+376 SLLDCKDYVDT

-415 PEPIVDRAQVIN
+415 PEPIVDRAQVIL

-436 AAILVNRMKGKGE
+436 ASILVNRMKG

>member
-16 AIYKLGRRY
+16 AIYKLGHRY
-25 QKKLIT
+25 QKKLNT
-31 KYGVGGLY
+31 KYGVDGLY

-56 EEGLN
+56 EEGIN
-61 LLKHLYHDSMLNK
+61 LLKHLYNDSMLNK
-74 EGQEYVSKST
+74 DGQEYVSKST

-139 DTVESTEEESPEE
+139 DTVESTEEESSEE
-152 SVDLVDDDEELEK
+152 LVDLVEDDEELER
-165 LLKEFDVEEDD
+165 LLKEFDVESDD
-176 LLSSGEVE
+176 ILSSGEVE
-184 IPPEEDKEKE
+184 IPPEEDKDKE
-194 KEELMSQM
+194 KEELISQM

-229 RLNLKSGQNYIGWFM
+229 RLSFTKGQNYIKWFM

-253 VILPKL
+253 IITPKL

-266 IHAQMLDI
+266 IHTQMLDI
-274 YKKVS
+274 YKKVG

-299 KTYDVI
+299 KTFDVI

-323 MASAEDLLQVFD
+323 MSSAEDLLQVFD
-335 FEKDG
+335 FEEGG

-345 DSPLA
+345 DSPLT

-376 SLLDCKEYVDT
+376 SLLDCKDYVDT

>member
-1 MPRYFEKKSASGGLL
+1 MPRYFSKKSASGGLL

-25 QKKLIT
+25 QKKLNT
-31 KYGVGGLY
+31 KYGVDGLF
-39 YTNAVDGKW
+39 YTNAIDGKW

-56 EEGLN
+56 EEGIN
-61 LLKHLYHDSMLNK
+61 LLRHLYNDSMLTK
-74 EGQEYVSKST
+74 DGQEYVSKST
-84 DSYMERLTAIY
+84 DDYMERLAAIY
-95 RSGKM
+95 KAGKM

-119 TMGVTTESAP
+119 TMGVTTESSPA
-129 ITKEEPLPDP
+129 KEELPPDP
-139 DTVESTEEESPEE
+139 SIVESVESTEE
-152 SVDLVDDDEELEK
+152 VTFDDLIEDDEELER
-165 LLKEFDVEEDD
+165 LLKEFDVEDD
-176 LLSSGEVE
+176 IPLEETKVE
-184 IPPEEDKEKE
+184 IPPEKDKEKE

-229 RLNLKSGQNYIGWFM
+229 RLNLKSGQNYIKWFM

-253 VILPKL
+253 VIVPKL

-266 IHAQMLDI
+266 IHSQMLDI
-274 YKKVS
+274 YKKVGE
-279 KSIDPINT
+279 SIDPINS

-305 KQYQEKYPDIGVM
+305 KEYQEKYPDIGVM

-323 MASAEDLLQVFD
+323 MSSAEDLLQVFD
-335 FEKDG
+335 FDEGG

-345 DSPLA
+345 DSPLT

-376 SLLDCKEYVDT
+376 SLLDCKDYVDT
-387 CRGRLYIGPNFKVI
+387 CRGRLYIGSNFKVI

-415 PEPIVDRAQVIN
+415 PEPIVDRAQVIL

-436 AAILVNRMKGKGE
+436 ATILVNRMKG

>member
-1 MPRYFEKKSASGGLL
+1 MPRYFTKKSASGGLL

-25 QKKLIT
+25 QKKLNT

-56 EEGLN
+56 EEGIN
-61 LLKHLYHDSMLNK
+61 LLRHLYNDSHLTK
-74 EGQEYVSKST
+74 DGQEYVSKST
-84 DSYMERLTAIY
+84 DDYMERLTAIY
-95 RSGKM
+95 RAGKM

-119 TMGVTTESAP
+119 TMGVTTESSPA
-129 ITKEEPLPDP
+129 KEELPPDP
-139 DTVESTEEESPEE
+139 SIVESVESTEE
-152 SVDLVDDDEELEK
+152 VTFDDLIEDDEELER
-165 LLKEFDVEEDD
+165 LLKEFDAADD
-176 LLSSGEVE
+176 LLASGEVE

-253 VILPKL
+253 VIAPKL

-266 IHAQMLDI
+266 IHSQMLDI
-274 YKKVS
+274 YKKVG

-305 KQYQEKYPDIGVM
+305 KEYQEKYPDIGVM

-323 MASAEDLLQVFD
+323 MSSAEDLLQVFD
-335 FEKDG
+335 FDEGG

-345 DSPLA
+345 DSPLT

-376 SLLDCKEYVDT
+376 SLLDCKDYVDT

-427 KKEMDADLA
+427 KKEMNADLA
-436 AAILVNRMKGKGE
+436 ASILVNRMKG

>member
-1 MPRYFEKKSASGGLL
+1 MPRYFSKKSASGGLL
-16 AIYKLGRRY
+16 AIYKLGKRY
-25 QKKLIT
+25 QKKLNT
-31 KYGVGGLY
+31 LLGVDGLF

-56 EEGLN
+56 EEGIN
-61 LLKHLYHDSMLNK
+61 LLRHLYNDSMLTK
-74 EGQEYVSKST
+74 DGQEYVSKST
-84 DSYMERLTAIY
+84 DDYMERLTAIY
-95 RSGKM
+95 RAGKM

-119 TMGVTTESAP
+119 TMGVTTESSPTA
-129 ITKEEPLPDP
+129 EEELPPDP
-139 DTVESTEEESPEE
+139 SIVESTEE
-152 SVDLVDDDEELEK
+152 SVDLIEDDEELER
-165 LLKEFDVEEDD
+165 LLKEFDAEDD
-176 LLSSGEVE
+176 LLASGEVE

-253 VILPKL
+253 VIVPKL

-266 IHAQMLDI
+266 IHSQMLDI
-274 YKKVS
+274 YKKVG

-305 KQYQEKYPDIGVM
+305 KEYQEKYPDIGVM

-323 MASAEDLLQVFD
+323 MSSAEDLLQVFD
-335 FEKDG
+335 FDEGG

-345 DSPLA
+345 DSPLT

-376 SLLDCKEYVDT
+376 SLLDCKDYVDT

-415 PEPIVDRAQVIN
+415 PEPIVDRAQVIL
-427 KKEMDADLA
+427 KKEMDANLA
-436 AAILVNRMKGKGE
+436 ASILVNRMKG

>member
-1 MPRYFEKKSASGGLL
+1 MPRYFSKKSASGGLL

-25 QKKLIT
+25 QKKLNT
-31 KYGVGGLY
+31 KYGVDGLF
-39 YTNAVDGKW
+39 YTNAIDGKW

-56 EEGLN
+56 EEGIN
-61 LLKHLYHDSMLNK
+61 LLRHLYNDSHLTK
-74 EGQEYVSKST
+74 DGQEYVSKST
-84 DSYMERLTAIY
+84 DSYLERLNGIY
-95 RSGKM
+95 KSGKM

-119 TMGVTTESAP
+119 TMGVTTESSPA
-129 ITKEEPLPDP
+129 KEELPPDP
-139 DTVESTEEESPEE
+139 SIVESVESTETFD
-152 SVDLVDDDEELEK
+152 DLIEDDEELER
-165 LLKEFDVEEDD
+165 LLKEFDVEDD
-176 LLSSGEVE
+176 IPLEETKVE
-184 IPPEEDKEKE
+184 IPPEKDKEKE

-229 RLNLKSGQNYIGWFM
+229 RLNLKSGQNYIKWFM

-253 VILPKL
+253 VIVPKL

-266 IHAQMLDI
+266 IHSQMLDI
-274 YKKVS
+274 YKKVGE
-279 KSIDPINT
+279 SIDPINS

-305 KQYQEKYPDIGVM
+305 KEYQEKYPDIGVM

-323 MASAEDLLQVFD
+323 MSSAEDLLQVFD
-335 FEKDG
+335 FDAGG

-345 DSPLA
+345 DSPLT

-376 SLLDCKEYVDT
+376 SLLDCKDYVDT

-436 AAILVNRMKGKGE
+436 ATILVNRMKG

>member
-1 MPRYFEKKSASGGLL
+1 MPRYFSKKSASGGLL

-25 QKKLIT
+25 QKKLNT
-31 KYGVGGLY
+31 KYGVDGLF
-39 YTNAVDGKW
+39 YTNAIDGKW

-56 EEGLN
+56 EEGIN
-61 LLKHLYHDSMLNK
+61 LLRHLYNDSMLTK
-74 EGQEYVSKST
+74 DGQEYVSKST
-84 DSYMERLTAIY
+84 DDYMERLTAIY
-95 RSGKM
+95 KAGKM
-100 ISIPWTKAEMYL
+100 ISIPWRKAEMYL

-119 TMGVTTESAP
+119 TMGVTTESSPA
-129 ITKEEPLPDP
+129 KEELPPDP
-139 DTVESTEEESPEE
+139 SIVESVESTEK
-152 SVDLVDDDEELEK
+152 VTFDDLIEDDEELER
-165 LLKEFDVEEDD
+165 LLKEFDVEDD
-176 LLSSGEVE
+176 IPLEETKVE
-184 IPPEEDKEKE
+184 IPPEKDKEKE
-194 KEELMSQM
+194 KEELMEQM
-202 TSTYKDFLKFF
+202 TLTYKDFLKFF

-253 VILPKL
+253 VIVPKL

-266 IHAQMLDI
+266 IHSQMLDI
-274 YKKVS
+274 YKKVG

-305 KQYQEKYPDIGVM
+305 KEYQEKYPDIGVM

-323 MASAEDLLQVFD
+323 MSSAEDLLQVFD
-335 FEKDG
+335 FDEGG

-345 DSPLA
+345 DSPLT

-376 SLLDCKEYVDT
+376 SLLDCKDYVDT

-427 KKEMDADLA
+427 KKEMNADLA
-436 AAILVNRMKGKGE
+436 ESILVNRMKG

>member
-1 MPRYFEKKSASGGLL
+1 MPRYFTKKSASGGLL

-25 QKKLIT
+25 QKKLNT
-31 KYGVGGLY
+31 KYGVDGLF
-39 YTNAVDGKW
+39 YTNAIDGKW

-56 EEGLN
+56 EEGIN
-61 LLKHLYHDSMLNK
+61 LLRHLYNDSHLTK
-74 EGQEYVSKST
+74 DGQEYVSKST
-84 DSYMERLTAIY
+84 DDYMERLAAIY
-95 RSGKM
+95 KAGKM

-119 TMGVTTESAP
+119 TMGVTTESSPA
-129 ITKEEPLPDP
+129 KEELPPDP
-139 DTVESTEEESPEE
+139 SIVESTEE
-152 SVDLVDDDEELEK
+152 SVDLIEDDEELER
-165 LLKEFDVEEDD
+165 LLKEFDVEDD
-176 LLSSGEVE
+176 IPLEETKVE
-184 IPPEEDKEKE
+184 IPPEKDKEKE
-194 KEELMSQM
+194 KEELMEQM

-229 RLNLKSGQNYIGWFM
+229 RLNLKSGQNYIKWFM

-253 VILPKL
+253 VIVPKL

-266 IHAQMLDI
+266 IHSQMLDI
-274 YKKVS
+274 YKKVGE
-279 KSIDPINT
+279 SIDPINS

-305 KQYQEKYPDIGVM
+305 KEYQEKYPDIGVM

-323 MASAEDLLQVFD
+323 MSSAEDLLQVFD
-335 FEKDG
+335 FDEGG

-345 DSPLA
+345 DSPLT

-376 SLLDCKEYVDT
+376 SLLDCKDYVDT

-415 PEPIVDRAQVIN
+415 PEPIVDRAQVIL

-436 AAILVNRMKGKGE
+436 ATILVNRMKG

>member
-1 MPRYFEKKSASGGLL
+1 MPRYFSKKSASGGLL

-25 QKKLIT
+25 QKKLNT
-31 KYGVGGLY
+31 KYGVDGLF

-56 EEGLN
+56 EEGIN
-61 LLKHLYHDSMLNK
+61 LLRHLYNDSHLTK
-74 EGQEYVSKST
+74 DGQEYVSKST
-84 DSYMERLTAIY
+84 DSYMERLAAIY

-119 TMGVTTESAP
+119 TMGVTTESSPTA
-129 ITKEEPLPDP
+129 EEELPPDP
-139 DTVESTEEESPEE
+139 SIVESVESTEE
-152 SVDLVDDDEELEK
+152 VTFDDLIEDDEELER
-165 LLKEFDVEEDD
+165 LLKEFDVEDD
-176 LLSSGEVE
+176 IPLEETKVE
-184 IPPEEDKEKE
+184 IPPEKDKEKE

-229 RLNLKSGQNYIGWFM
+229 RLNLKSGQNYIKWFM

-253 VILPKL
+253 VIVPKL

-266 IHAQMLDI
+266 IHSQMLDI
-274 YKKVS
+274 YKKVGE
-279 KSIDPINT
+279 SINPINS

-305 KQYQEKYPDIGVM
+305 KEYQEKYPDIGVM

-323 MASAEDLLQVFD
+323 MSSAEDLLQVFD
-335 FEKDG
+335 FDEGG

-345 DSPLA
+345 DSPLT

-376 SLLDCKEYVDT
+376 SLLDCKDYVDT
-387 CRGRLYIGPNFKVI
+387 CRGRLYIGSNFKVI

-427 KKEMDADLA
+427 KKEMNADLA
-436 AAILVNRMKGKGE
+436 ASILVNRMKG